1 LFRIEVGQ
9 KGRAPR
15 SHCARGDA
23 TRGGLRLFM
32 TEGQVYGH
40 VVDDSFVPKMA
51 LGWGNFEGRGAPCRH
66 SPTALAFNY
75 RRKTAIRGRIRVRL
89 KGKVAL
95 ITGGGRGIGRDIVL
109 AYAREGAHVVV
120 NDIDPVTAAATATEA
135 GGKSI
140 GVAADV
146 AKSADINRLIEATI
160 KEFGRID
167 IVVNNAMKIVPGK
180 LEALPEAAWDTTMN
194 IGLKG
199 AFLVSQ
205 AAANHM
211 IAQKSGCIVNI
222 ASIAGLFPYNW
233 AGAYSVVKAGLIM
246 LTKLQ
251 AMEWAPYGI
260 RANAI
265 TPGYIRTPGTEAMY
279 ADPEIYEGRRKG
291 VPMGRVGTGED
302 IAGPAIFLAS
312 DDARYTTGSVVGADG
327 GQAVGYFL
335 SVPGRRFS
343 GGRID

>member
-1 LFRIEVGQ
+1 
-9 KGRAPR
+9 
-15 SHCARGDA
+15 
-23 TRGGLRLFM
+23 M
-32 TEGQVYGH
+32 
-40 VVDDSFVPKMA
+40 
-51 LGWGNFEGRGAPCRH
+51 
-66 SPTALAFNY
+66 
-75 RRKTAIRGRIRVRL
+75 RL
-89 KGKVAL
+89 KNKVAL
-95 ITGGGRGIGRDIVL
+95 ITGGGRGIGRDIAL
-109 AYAREGAHVVV
+109 AYAREGAHVVI
-120 NDIDPVTAAATATEA
+120 NDVDPATARATAKEA
-135 GGKSI
+135 AELGQKSI
-140 GVAADV
+140 DIVADV
-146 AKSADINRLIEATI
+146 AKLSEINRMFGTI
-160 KEFGRID
+160 LAELGRVD
-167 IVVNNAMKIVPGK
+167 ILVNNAMKIVPGK
-180 LEALPEAAWDTTMN
+180 LEQLSEESWDTTMN

-205 AAANHM
+205 AAAKSM
-211 IAQKSGCIVNI
+211 IAQKSGCIINI

-291 VPMGRVGTGED
+291 VPMGRVGSGED
-302 IAGPAIFLAS
+302 IAGPAVFLAS

>member
-1 LFRIEVGQ
+1 
-9 KGRAPR
+9 
-15 SHCARGDA
+15 
-23 TRGGLRLFM
+23 
-32 TEGQVYGH
+32 
-40 VVDDSFVPKMA
+40 
-51 LGWGNFEGRGAPCRH
+51 
-66 SPTALAFNY
+66 
-75 RRKTAIRGRIRVRL
+75 
-89 KGKVAL
+89 
-95 ITGGGRGIGRDIVL
+95 
-109 AYAREGAHVVV
+109 
-120 NDIDPVTAAATATEA
+120 
-135 GGKSI
+135 
-140 GVAADV
+140 
-146 AKSADINRLIEATI
+146 
-160 KEFGRID
+160 
-167 IVVNNAMKIVPGK
+167 MKIVPGK
-180 LEALPEAAWDTTMN
+180 LEALPEASWDTTMN

-205 AAANHM
+205 AAAKHM
-211 IAQKSGCIVNI
+211 IAQKSGVIVNI

-291 VPMGRVGTGED
+291 VPMGRVGSGED
-302 IAGPAIFLAS
+302 IAGPAVFLACDES
-312 DDARYTTGSVVGADG
+312 RYTTGSVVGADG

-335 SVPGRRFS
+335 TVPGRRFS

>member
-1 LFRIEVGQ
+1 M
-9 KGRAPR
+9 P
-15 SHCARGDA
+15 
-23 TRGGLRLFM
+23 
-32 TEGQVYGH
+32 
-40 VVDDSFVPKMA
+40 
-51 LGWGNFEGRGAPCRH
+51 
-66 SPTALAFNY
+66 
-75 RRKTAIRGRIRVRL
+75 VRL
-89 KGKVAL
+89 KDRVA
-95 ITGGGRGIGRDIVL
+95 IVTGGGRGIGRDIVL

-120 NDIDPVTAAATATEA
+120 AEIDPQTAEATAKDA

-140 GVAADV
+140 GVACDV
-146 AKSADINRLIEATI
+146 SQSADIKRLIDTTMTTY
-160 KEFGRID
+160 GRVD
-167 IVVNNAMKIVPGK
+167 ILVNNAMKIVPGK

-199 AFLVSQ
+199 AFLMSQ
-205 AAANHM
+205 AAAHHM
-211 IAQKSGCIVNI
+211 IVKKSGVIVNI

-251 AMEWAPYGI
+251 AMEWGPYGI
-260 RANAI
+260 RSNAI

-291 VPMGRVGTGED
+291 VPMGRVGSGED
-302 IAGPAIFLAS
+302 IAGPAVFLAS
-312 DDARYTTGSVVGADG
+312 DESQYTSGSVLGADG
-327 GQAVGYFL
+327 AQAVGYFL

>member
-1 LFRIEVGQ
+1 
-9 KGRAPR
+9 
-15 SHCARGDA
+15 
-23 TRGGLRLFM
+23 M
-32 TEGQVYGH
+32 
-40 VVDDSFVPKMA
+40 
-51 LGWGNFEGRGAPCRH
+51 
-66 SPTALAFNY
+66 
-75 RRKTAIRGRIRVRL
+75 RL
-89 KGKVAL
+89 KDKVAV
-95 ITGGGRGIGRDIVL
+95 ITGGGRGIGRDIAL
-109 AYAREGAHVVV
+109 AYAREGAHVVI
-120 NDIDPVTAAATATEA
+120 NDVDPATAKATAEEA
-135 GGKSI
+135 AKFGQKSLD
-140 GVAADV
+140 VVADV
-146 AKSADINRLIEATI
+146 ARFADIERMYAAILS
-160 KEFGRID
+160 KFGRVD
-167 IVVNNAMKIVPGK
+167 ILVNNAMKIVPGK
-180 LEALPEAAWDTTMN
+180 LELLSEEAWDTTMN

-199 AFLVSQ
+199 AFLTSQ
-205 AAANHM
+205 AAAKIM

-291 VPMGRVGTGED
+291 VPMGRVGSGED

-312 DDARYTTGSVVGADG
+312 DDARYTTGSVLGADG

>member
-1 LFRIEVGQ
+1 
-9 KGRAPR
+9 
-15 SHCARGDA
+15 
-23 TRGGLRLFM
+23 M
-32 TEGQVYGH
+32 
-40 VVDDSFVPKMA
+40 
-51 LGWGNFEGRGAPCRH
+51 
-66 SPTALAFNY
+66 
-75 RRKTAIRGRIRVRL
+75 RL
-89 KGKVAL
+89 KDKVAL
-95 ITGGGRGIGRDIVL
+95 ITGAGRGIGRDIAL
-109 AYAREGAHVVV
+109 AYAREGARVVV
-120 NDIDPVTAAATATEA
+120 NDVDPATAEA
-135 GGKSI
+135 TAKDVGGL
-140 GVAADV
+140 GVVADV
-146 AKSADINRLIEATI
+146 AKSSDINRLVDAVM
-160 KEFGRID
+160 KERGRID
-167 IVVNNAMKIVPGK
+167 ILVNNAMKIVPGK
-180 LEALPEAAWDTTMN
+180 LEALPEAAWDTTMH

-205 AAANHM
+205 ACAKHM
-211 IAQKSGCIVNI
+211 IGGGGGAIVNI

-260 RANAI
+260 RTNAI

-279 ADPEIYEGRRKG
+279 ADAEIYEGRRKG
-291 VPMGRVGTGED
+291 VPMGRVGSGED

>member
-1 LFRIEVGQ
+1 
-9 KGRAPR
+9 
-15 SHCARGDA
+15 
-23 TRGGLRLFM
+23 M
-32 TEGQVYGH
+32 
-40 VVDDSFVPKMA
+40 
-51 LGWGNFEGRGAPCRH
+51 
-66 SPTALAFNY
+66 
-75 RRKTAIRGRIRVRL
+75 RL
-89 KGKVAL
+89 KDKVAI

-120 NDIDPVTAAATATEA
+120 NDVDPVTAEATAKEA
-135 GGKSI
+135 AALGSKSLSI
-140 GVAADV
+140 VADV
-146 AKSADINRLIEATI
+146 AKATDINRMVETTV
-160 KEFGRID
+160 KERGRVD
-167 IVVNNAMKIVPGK
+167 ILVNNAMKIVPGK
-180 LEALPEAAWDTTMN
+180 LETLPEAAWDTTMN

-199 AFLVSQ
+199 AFLMGQ
-205 AAANHM
+205 ACAQHM
-211 IAQKSGCIVNI
+211 IAQKSGVIVNI

-291 VPMGRVGTGED
+291 VPMGRVGSGED
-302 IAGPAIFLAS
+302 IAGPAVFLACDES
-312 DDARYTTGSVVGADG
+312 RYTTGSVVGADG

-335 SVPGRRFS
+335 TVPGRRFS

>member
-1 LFRIEVGQ
+1 LN
-9 KGRAPR
+9 
-15 SHCARGDA
+15 S
-23 TRGGLRLFM
+23 
-32 TEGQVYGH
+32 
-40 VVDDSFVPKMA
+40 
-51 LGWGNFEGRGAPCRH
+51 
-66 SPTALAFNY
+66 
-75 RRKTAIRGRIRVRL
+75 
-89 KGKVAL
+89 KVAL
-95 ITGGGRGIGRDIVL
+95 VTGGGRGIGRDIAL
-109 AYAREGAHVVV
+109 AYAREGAQVVI
-120 NDIDPVTAAATATEA
+120 NDIDPVTAEATAKEC
-135 GGKSI
+135 GGLAI
-140 GVAADV
+140 AADV
-146 AKSADINRLIEATI
+146 AKSADITRMVDTI
-160 KEFGRID
+160 MAERGRID
-167 IVVNNAMKIVPGK
+167 ILVNNAMKIVPGK
-180 LEALPEAAWDTTMN
+180 LELLPEAAWDTTMN

-205 AAANHM
+205 AAARHM
-211 IAQKSGCIVNI
+211 IVMNTGCIINI

-291 VPMGRVGTGED
+291 VPMGRVGSGED